1 MITGKKFLGIEFGS
15 TRIKAV
21 LIGEDH
27 LPIASGAHDW
37 ENRFEDS
44 TWTYHLDDVHAG
56 LKSSFDA
63 LKKDVQEKT
72 GKPLDKIDGLGI
84 SAMMHGYLAFDKND
98 NLLVPFRTWRNT
110 TTEKA
115 AIELTDLFS
124 FNVPQRWSIAH
135 LYQAIIDNEAHVKDI
150 AFITTLAGYVHWKLT
165 GKKVIGIGDASGM
178 FPIDSKAMN
187 YDSAMMEKFNKLLP
201 SKNIPWKLEDILPK
215 VLNAGD
221 DAGTLLADGINLLDS
236 SKTLI
241 AGIPLCPPEGDA
253 GTGMVATNSIK
264 ERTGNV
270 SAGTSIFAMVVL
282 EKNLSK
288 VYPEIDM
295 VTTPA
300 GKPVAMAHCN
310 NCTSDLDAWIKLFR
324 ETIELAGGNISKGAL
339 YDKLYEI
346 ALEGDSDCGGLLSY
360 NYFGGEPVTGLVEGR
375 PLFVRNPDS
384 HFTLANFMRNLLF
397 SSMATL
403 KIGMDILIKQEHVML
418 DELLG
423 HGGLFKT
430 KMVGQ
435 RLMAAAMNVPVAVMD
450 SAAEG
455 GAWGIAALAAFMVQK
470 ENGET
475 GDSVESLEKY
485 LSEKVFAETNG
496 TRIEPMKEDVAG
508 FEAFMK
514 RYVAGL
520 AVEKS
525 AVENLK

>member
-1 MITGKKFLGIEFGS
+1 MINGKKFLGIEFGS

-37 ENRFEDS
+37 ENRFEDA
-44 TWTYHLDDVHAG
+44 TWTYHLDDVHTG
-56 LKSSFDA
+56 LKTSFEA
-63 LKKDVQEKT
+63 LKKDYLDKT

-110 TTEKA
+110 TTEQA
-115 AIELTDLFS
+115 AVELTGQLE
-124 FNVPQRWSIAH
+124 FNIPQRWSIAH
-135 LYQAIIDNEAHVKDI
+135 LYQAILNNEAHVKDV

-178 FPIDSKAMN
+178 FPIDSNAMN
-187 YDSAMMEKFNKLLP
+187 YDSAMMAKFNTLLQ
-201 SKNIPWKLEDILPK
+201 SKNISWKLEDILPK

-221 DAGTLLADGINLLDS
+221 DAGTLLADKIDFLDA
-236 SKTLI
+236 SKTLA
-241 AGIPLCPPEGDA
+241 AGVPLCPPEGDA

-324 ETIELAGGNISKGAL
+324 ETIELAGGSISKGAL
-339 YDKLYEI
+339 YDALYNE
-346 ALEGDSDCGGLLSY
+346 ALKGDSDCGGLLSY
-360 NYFGGEPVTGLVEGR
+360 NYFGGEPVTGLTEGR

-384 HFTLANFMRNLLF
+384 KFTLQNFMRNLLF

-403 KIGMDILIKQEHVML
+403 KIGMDILIKQEHVIL

-435 RLMAAAMNVPVAVMD
+435 RLMAAAMNVPVAVME

-455 GAWGIAALAAFMVQK
+455 GAWGIAALAAFRVQK
-470 ENGET
+470 SSGET
-475 GDSVESLEKY
+475 LEKY
-485 LSEKVFAETNG
+485 LSEKVFAETKG
-496 TRIEPMKEDVAG
+496 TRIEPNKDDVAG

>member
-1 MITGKKFLGIEFGS
+1 MMKGKQFLGIELGS

-27 LPIASGAHDW
+27 LPLASGAYDW
-37 ENRFEDS
+37 ENRFGDGM
-44 TWTYHLDDVHAG
+44 WTYHLSDVHAG
-56 LKSSFDA
+56 LRGSFKS
-63 LKKDVQEKT
+63 LQEDMLDKY
-72 GKPLDKIDGLGI
+72 GKPLNKIDAIGI

-98 NLLVPFRTWRNT
+98 KLLVPFRTWRNT

-135 LYQAIIDNEAHVKDI
+135 LYQAILNNEAHVKDI
-150 AFITTLAGYVHWKLT
+150 AFITTLAGYVHWQLT

-178 FPIDSKAMN
+178 FPIDSNSMN
-187 YDSAMMEKFNKLLP
+187 YHSVMMEKFNALLK
-201 SKNIPWKLEDILPK
+201 SKNISWKLEDILPK

-221 DAGTLLADGINLLDS
+221 NAGNLLPEGIHLLDS
-236 SKTLI
+236 SNTLM
-241 AGIPLCPPEGDA
+241 ANVPLCPPEGDA

-324 ETIELAGGNISKGAL
+324 EIIALGGGNISKAAL
-339 YDKLYEI
+339 YDELYAI
-346 ALEGDSDCGGLLSY
+346 ALKGDSDCGGLLSY
-360 NYFGGEPVTGLVEGR
+360 NYFGGEPVTGLTEGR

-384 HFTLANFMRNLLF
+384 TFTLANFMRNLLF
-397 SSMATL
+397 SAMATL
-403 KIGMDILIKQEHVML
+403 KIGMDILIKQEQVNL
-418 DELLG
+418 EQLLG

-430 KMVGQ
+430 KEVGQ

-455 GAWGIAALAAFMVQK
+455 GAWGIAALAAYMIRK
-470 ENGET
+470 GDGET
-475 GDSVESLEKY
+475 LESY
-485 LSEKVFAETNG
+485 LAEKVFAGNG
-496 TRIEPMKEDVAG
+496 GTTINPDSNDVAG
-508 FEAFMK
+508 FEAFIE

-520 AVEKS
+520 AVEKA
-525 AVENLK
+525 AVEHVKETLHV